1 MKKKVKME
9 EHYTMS
15 QPTIPML
22 SPETMRDVA
31 YNLLLASI
39 AMEEIGLN
47 NISDGDKIKQIAG
60 ILIGNENAG
69 EAVGRILEINKIIG
83 SLVDAIMQNQT
94 LIKGRLEKI
103 LSALRY
109 NLKRQTIKTGETVK
123 SSAESQT
130 STANT
135 KNTQDT
141 PDTPVVTSP
150 QETMPPKDKDE
161 PVIAEHKEP
170 ISDTLQKSYVSP
182 NVSAAPQNKADTKE
196 ICHNTVPIEAFGAP
210 PGYEWHKGD
219 QLPWFYV
226 CSNCCHLSL
235 SGEKTR
241 IILRG
246 GSCYLVSFSATVIS
260 SQKCPGKVSVALQT
274 MSLGKR
280 KTEFRTAAP
289 VISSP
294 SQVTLSGSGIVIP
307 TYTFPGDSYLMLTL
321 EEPSCVDVD
330 YTYLSII
337 EI

>member
-1 MKKKVKME
+1 
-9 EHYTMS
+9 MS
-15 QPTIPML
+15 QPTIPMI
-22 SPETMRDVA
+22 SPETMRDAA

-47 NISDGDKIKQIAG
+47 NIKNADGDKIEQVAS
-60 ILIGNENAG
+60 ILIGKENAG
-69 EAVGRILEINKIIG
+69 VAVDRILEINKIIG
-83 SLVDAIMQNQT
+83 SLVDAIMQNQA
-94 LIKGRLEKI
+94 LLKGRLEKI
-103 LSALRY
+103 LSALKY
-109 NLKRQTIKTGETVK
+109 NVKRQTTKTSETAK
-123 SSAESQT
+123 AGAESQA
-130 STANT
+130 SRANT
-135 KNTQDT
+135 KNTMGMPNIPVLTTPQDT
-141 PDTPVVTSP
+141 MS
-150 QETMPPKDKDE
+150 PKDKNE
-161 PVIAEHKEP
+161 PVLADHTEP
-170 ISDTLQKSYVSP
+170 IKDTSQKSDVSP
-182 NVSAAPQNKADTKE
+182 DVNAAPNNKTDTKG

-226 CSNCCHLSL
+226 CSNCCRLSL

-260 SQKCPGKVSVALQT
+260 KQKCPGKVSVALQI

-280 KTEFRTAAP
+280 KTEFRTTVP
-289 VISSP
+289 VVSSP

-321 EEPSCVDVD
+321 EEPTCVDVD
-330 YTYLSII
+330 YAYLSII